1 MLGYSRVY
9 TFLAGINGSQCYEIM
24 YLDLLNAFVMFSFR
38 SCSAS
43 IKKTVFSSHKQIYF
57 VGNRASC
64 AVTSITL
71 VYLQWLSSVPV
82 FFLTQIILSIISTLA
97 YNLPSI
103 IIMFL
108 PERKGGARTTQLSP
122 CPILLFT
129 LGCCMVFLKSCRNA
143 NKNIHRPK
151 MSLERP
157 HFVMV

>member
-1 MLGYSRVY
+1 MLGCSRVC

-24 YLDLLNAFVMFSFR
+24 YLDLLNVFVMFSFR

-71 VYLQWLSSVPV
+71 VYLQWLSSVLV
-82 FFLTQIILSIISTLA
+82 FFLTQITLSIISTLA

-103 IIMFL
+103 IVMFL
-108 PERKGGARTTQLSP
+108 PERKGGARTTQLSFLVQSCFLP
-122 CPILLFT
+122 LVAAWCSWRDAEMLTKISIGQKCHWKDHIL
-129 LGCCMVFLKSCRNA
+129 
-143 NKNIHRPK
+143 
-151 MSLERP
+151 
-157 HFVMV
+157 